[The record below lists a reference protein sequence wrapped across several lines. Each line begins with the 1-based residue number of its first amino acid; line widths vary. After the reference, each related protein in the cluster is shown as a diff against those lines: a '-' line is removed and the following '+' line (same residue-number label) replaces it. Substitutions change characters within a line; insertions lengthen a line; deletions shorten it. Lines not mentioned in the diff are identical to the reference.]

1 MKYNIYADNAATTKM
16 DEDIVNEMM
25 ILQKTFANPSS
36 IYTFGRISRNKMEEA
51 REKIAE
57 LIGAHADEIFFTSGG
72 TESDNWAIKG
82 RAFCYYGQ
90 KKRIITTQIEHK
102 AILRSCAFLETM
114 GYEVLYLPVDEK
126 GILHPETLELAI
138 NNETILVSVMLANNE
153 IGSLEPIEVLADI
166 SHSYG
171 VPFHTDAVQAVG
183 HISISVQE
191 LDIDMLSAS
200 GHKFN
205 GPKGIGFLYV
215 RQGTE
220 ILSYHH
226 GGSQEANMRG
236 GTENVASIVAMA
248 AALQRNCAEME
259 KNSKHLRQLE
269 KIIQHKLDSAGIDYI
284 RNGCVPQIPGN
295 ISLSFRNVDGEKI
308 MHRLDLRGICVST
321 GSSCNSKE
329 AEISHVL
336 QAIRLPEDY
345 AHGTIRISLGKDNTV
360 EEVEIIVDELLRIVD
375 RK

>member
-1 MKYNIYADNAATTKM
+1 M
-16 DEDIVNEMM
+16 
-25 ILQKTFANPSS
+25 
-36 IYTFGRISRNKMEEA
+36 
-51 REKIAE
+51 
-57 LIGAHADEIFFTSGG
+57 
-72 TESDNWAIKG
+72 
-82 RAFCYYGQ
+82 
-90 KKRIITTQIEHK
+90 
-102 AILRSCAFLETM
+102 
-114 GYEVLYLPVDEK
+114 
-126 GILHPETLELAI
+126 
-138 NNETILVSVMLANNE
+138 
-153 IGSLEPIEVLADI
+153 
-166 SHSYG
+166 
-171 VPFHTDAVQAVG
+171 
-183 HISISVQE
+183 
-191 LDIDMLSAS
+191 
-200 GHKFN
+200 
-205 GPKGIGFLYV
+205 
-215 RQGTE
+215 
-220 ILSYHH
+220 
-226 GGSQEANMRG
+226 
-236 GTENVASIVAMA
+236 ASIVAMA

>member
-1 MKYNIYADNAATTKM
+1 MK
-16 DEDIVNEMM
+16 
-25 ILQKTFANPSS
+25 F
-36 IYTFGRISRNKMEEA
+36 
-51 REKIAE
+51 
-57 LIGAHADEIFFTSGG
+57 FFTSCG

-205 GPKGIGFLYV
+205 GPKGIGFLYGSYSV
-215 RQGTE
+215 ATVPEEKQGM
-220 ILSYHH
+220 
-226 GGSQEANMRG
+226 Q
-236 GTENVASIVAMA
+236 
-248 AALQRNCAEME
+248 
-259 KNSKHLRQLE
+259 
-269 KIIQHKLDSAGIDYI
+269 
-284 RNGCVPQIPGN
+284 P
-295 ISLSFRNVDGEKI
+295 
-308 MHRLDLRGICVST
+308 
-321 GSSCNSKE
+321 
-329 AEISHVL
+329 
-336 QAIRLPEDY
+336 
-345 AHGTIRISLGKDNTV
+345 
-360 EEVEIIVDELLRIVD
+360 
-375 RK
+375 